1 MDLNLSLRIE
11 ARTMTDAEGTV
22 LLGSFRGVV
31 LLQGHTPNLTDAVL
45 GEAPSS
51 GDAESLIWQ
60 SPDNHPFASER
71 EAVVATYNYVAVQFA
86 KMLQL

>member
-22 LLGSFRGVV
+22 LLGKHRGVV
-31 LLQGHTPNLTDAVL
+31 FINGHSEDTDPS
-45 GEAPSS
+45 APS

-60 SPDNHPFASER
+60 SPDSHPFNSER

>member
-22 LLGSFRGVV
+22 LLGSYRGVA
-31 LLQGHTPNLTDAVL
+31 LLQGHSEETDPA
-45 GEAPSS
+45 APS
-51 GDAESLIWQ
+51 GDAESLVWQ
-60 SPDNHPFASER
+60 SPDNHPFNSER

-86 KMLQL
+86 KMLAM